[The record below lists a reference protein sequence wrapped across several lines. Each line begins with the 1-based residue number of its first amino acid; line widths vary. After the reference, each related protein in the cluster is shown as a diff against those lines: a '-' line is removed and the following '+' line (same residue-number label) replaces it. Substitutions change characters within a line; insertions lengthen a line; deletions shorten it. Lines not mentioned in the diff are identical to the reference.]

1 MADADPD
8 LGLSFVVVAA
18 ADVDDD
24 NHECC
29 CSVREPK
36 EEHDDEDY
44 DNAEKVHNVR
54 ELLQNVVPFLP
65 QMNDSPLSAIAG
77 VVAELS

>member
-8 LGLSFVVVAA
+8 LGLSFVVV
-18 ADVDDD
+18 DDIDDD
-24 NHECC
+24 KHECC

-36 EEHDDEDY
+36 EEHDDD
-44 DNAEKVHNVR
+44 DNAENVHNVR